1 MRVQRLNYLP
11 GRLGW
16 MPDDI
21 GDIDWSDAPELTQ
34 RAAKPARCPT
44 KAEDG
49 SKPPRNDNE

>member
-1 MRVQRLNYLP
+1 MRVPRLNYLP

-49 SKPPRNDNE
+49 SKPPRNVNE